1 MREGSGAPGSPGVS
15 ANPPLIRLIRK
26 RWSFG
31 GEGGTGGT
39 GGTGGGTGGGG
50 LSGSPGTGKKKK
62 SIRSV
67 GSTSCSVSTIA
78 RTIAATLPVTNSIY
92 EGPYV
97 YFPLKCELSRCHCVC
112 AGFSESPS
120 SVAKGPSLTTTS
132 AR

>member
-1 MREGSGAPGSPGVS
+1 MSEGSGALGSPGVS

-26 RWSFG
+26 RWSIG
-31 GEGGTGGT
+31 GEGGT

-50 LSGSPGTGKKKK
+50 LSVLPGTGKKKK
-62 SIRSV
+62 SIKSV

-97 YFPLKCELSRCHCVC
+97 YFPLKCELSRCHC
-112 AGFSESPS
+112 
-120 SVAKGPSLTTTS
+120 
-132 AR
+132 